1 MLTRSN
7 KSRLAAM
14 ALMAL
19 GVTTL
24 MGTSAALATDV
35 DVSGSVGCT
44 DTNASLSGV
53 SVPSL
58 GTIARDNT
66 ATQNISYTLV
76 QGTTT
81 GCALKTGAAI
91 TAAMADGLGGTKAP
105 TGQASFVIT
114 DSSVRV
120 GVSVLAGPFTG
131 ASIPVTA
138 TVPEFAEG
146 GDFGATVILTLTTGS

>member
-1 MLTRSN
+1 
-7 KSRLAAM
+7 M

-24 MGTSAALATDV
+24 MGTSAALATNV

-44 DTNASLSGV
+44 ETFSSVTSASA
-53 SVPSL
+53 PSFGAIAPTYD
-58 GTIARDNT
+58 GTV
-66 ATQNISYTLV
+66 NITYTLN

-81 GCALKTGAAI
+81 GCASKTGAAI

-105 TGQASFVIT
+105 TGQASFDIM

-131 ASIPVTA
+131 ASIPVKA
-138 TVPEFAEG
+138 TVPEFAVG